1 MWLYTLDSNST
12 TDTLHFTPHL
22 KHHLSLVEKI
32 ELEETSNSSLP
43 SLLPSD
49 GLATDGG
56 WL

>member
-1 MWLYTLDSNST
+1 MWLCRLDSNST

-56 WL
+56 